1 MDTSISQA
9 FKNALWGDFE
19 EDSDFP
25 AKRPLLAHYTSVATL
40 EKIVSTDQVWLSNP
54 LYMNDLEEM
63 HFAMN
68 AGAEGF
74 RTSPYL
80 SAACDSSRRHTFLV
94 KKFDE
99 LFSNFDRNHALDT
112 YVMCLSEH
120 SPGRDDGLLS
130 MWRGYG
136 ANGNGVAIVFDTANL
151 SPNNDSPLIVGKVR
165 YQSHPQRLEW
175 IDKKLYDLAEVLA
188 TTERTDGDLSL
199 AAHHFIER
207 LKLFALFTKHDGFSE
222 EQEWRVVYMNER
234 DPKAL
239 MKPMFGY
246 AITSRGVEP
255 KLKLELSKVAH
266 VLGSGVTLET
276 LIVQIILGPSIS
288 STLSEDSVRRMLI
301 IAGKESLSFLVSAS
315 SIPFRSTTSSGI

>member
-1 MDTSISQA
+1 MNIPVSQA
-9 FKNALWGDFE
+9 FKDVLWGDFE
-19 EDSDFP
+19 EESDFP

-40 EKIVSTDQVWLSNP
+40 EKIVSTDQIWLSNP
-54 LYMNDLEEM
+54 LYMNDLEEL
-63 HFAMN
+63 HFVMN
-68 AGAEGF
+68 AGAEDF
-74 RTSPYL
+74 KTSQHL
-80 SAACDSSRRHTFLV
+80 IAVCNSRERHQFLV
-94 KKFDE
+94 KKFNE
-99 LFSNFDRNHALDT
+99 LFNNFDRNHVLDT

-120 SPGRDDGLLS
+120 TPGRNDGLLS

-151 SPNNDSPLIVGKVR
+151 SPNNDSPFVVGKVR

-175 IDKKLYDLAEVLA
+175 IDKKLYELAAVLA
-188 TTERTDGDLSL
+188 KTERTDGDLSL

-246 AITSRGVEP
+246 AITNRGVEP
-255 KLKLELSKVAH
+255 KLKLELSKVAQ

-276 LIVQIILGPSIS
+276 LIDLIILGPSIS
-288 STLSEDSVRRMLI
+288 SILSENSVRRMLT
-301 IAGKESLSFLVSAS
+301 IAGKENLSF
-315 SIPFRSTTSSGI
+315 